1 MYSTYNQGKSVVA
14 KRYIRTLETKIFKH
28 MAAISKSAY
37 FDVLDDIVNK
47 YNNTVHRTIKTRPI
61 DVTSILML
69 NTVKILIKKIPN
81 LKLVIVSEY
90 QNTKT
95 FLLKDIPKIGLQKF
109 LTLAKLKIQFHV
121 ISNLNGEKIDGTF
134 NENELQK
141 ANKKEFRIEK
151 IIKREGNKLYLKWK
165 GQGNLFNNLMTLK
178 KTLYK
183 NESILSY
190 AVQKFRRK
198 Y

>member
-1 MYSTYNQGKSVVA
+1 MWVVCLKDKRGISIINAFQKIISKGRKPNKIWVDQGGEFYNKLFKRFLKKDIIEMYSTYNQGKSVVA
-14 KRYIRTLETKIFKH
+14 ERPIRTLETKIFKH

-37 FDVLDDIVNK
+37 FEVLDDIVNK

-69 NTVKILIKKIPN
+69 STVKVLIKKIPN

-109 LTLAKLKIQFHV
+109 LTLAKLKI
-121 ISNLNGEKIDGTF
+121 
-134 NENELQK
+134 
-141 ANKKEFRIEK
+141 
-151 IIKREGNKLYLKWK
+151 
-165 GQGNLFNNLMTLK
+165 
-178 KTLYK
+178 
-183 NESILSY
+183 
-190 AVQKFRRK
+190 
-198 Y
+198 

>member
-1 MYSTYNQGKSVVA
+1 MCAIDLFLKYARVVPLKDKGETNIVNAFQKLISKGRKPNKIWVDQGGEFYNKHFKRLFKKDIIEIYSPYNQRKSVVA
-14 KRYIRTLETKIFKH
+14 KRPITTLETKIFKH

-47 YNNTVHRTIKTRPI
+47 YNNTNHRTTKRRPI

-95 FLLKDIPKIGLQKF
+95 FLLKDIPKIVLQKF
-109 LTLAKLKIQFHV
+109 LSLAKLK
-121 ISNLNGEKIDGTF
+121 
-134 NENELQK
+134 
-141 ANKKEFRIEK
+141 
-151 IIKREGNKLYLKWK
+151 
-165 GQGNLFNNLMTLK
+165 M
-178 KTLYK
+178 
-183 NESILSY
+183 
-190 AVQKFRRK
+190 
-198 Y
+198 

>member
-1 MYSTYNQGKSVVA
+1 
-14 KRYIRTLETKIFKH
+14 

-47 YNNTVHRTIKTRPI
+47 YNNTNHRTTKRRPI

-95 FLLKDIPKIGLQKF
+95 FLLKDIPKIVLQKF
-109 LTLAKLKIQFHV
+109 LSLAKLKMQFHV
-121 ISNLNGEKIDGTF
+121 ISNLNGGKIDGTF
-134 NENELQK
+134 YENELQK
-141 ANKKEFRIEK
+141 ENKKEFRIEK
-151 IIKREGNKLYLKWK
+151 IIKREGDQLYLKWK
-165 GQGNLFNNLMTLK
+165 GQGNLFNSLMTLK

-190 AVQKFRRK
+190 AVQKFWRK

>member
-14 KRYIRTLETKIFKH
+14 KRSIRTLETKIFKH

-90 QNTKT
+90 QNTKI
-95 FLLKDIPKIGLQKF
+95 FLLKDIPKTGLQKF
-109 LTLAKLKIQFHV
+109 LSLAKLKIQFHV

-151 IIKREGNKLYLKWK
+151 ITKREGNKLYLKWK

-190 AVQKFRRK
+190 AVQKFWRK